1 MNERFLAFV
10 KPYLDRMMA
19 WARKD
24 TSVSYND
31 YKELQAKYK
40 DLYK

>member
-1 MNERFLAFV
+1 MSERFLAFC
-10 KPYLDRMMA
+10 KPYLDRLMTL
-19 WARKD
+19 ARKD
-24 TSVSYND
+24 TSVTYND